1 MNAAQRVL
9 KVLSGHIG
17 ASYGINAAQLAEATD
32 MPERRVRACISELR
46 EDGVAICG
54 HPSNGYYIAQ
64 TAEELDRCCQFLRSR
79 ALHSLT
85 IESRLRRIPLPDL
98 IGQIK
103 LPT

>member
-1 MNAAQRVL
+1 MNATQRVL

-17 ASYGINAAQLAEATD
+17 ALAGIKAGQLAEATGL
-32 MPERRVRACISELR
+32 PERRVRACISELR

-54 HPSNGYYIAQ
+54 HPTTGYYIAQ
-64 TAEELDRCCQFLRSR
+64 TAEELDRCCQFLRAR
-79 ALHSLT
+79 AMHSLT